1 MENLLWL
8 IPVLACPLMM
18 VAMMLMMGKGM
29 GMMGRDKQEDDAT
42 EKAVARPVAD
52 LEAERDRLD
61 AEIARREAAERAA
74 GDDQPSAAVASGRR
88 SPA

>member
-29 GMMGRDKQEDDAT
+29 GMMGKDKEEARADEEPA
-42 EKAVARPVAD
+42 APRPVAE
-52 LEAERDRLD
+52 LQAERDRLD
-61 AEIARREAAERAA
+61 AEIARREDGADAANN
-74 GDDQPSAAVASGRR
+74 RR
-88 SPA
+88 PSPARHA

>member
-29 GMMGRDKQEDDAT
+29 SMLGGKEDEGRPEEEQDR
-42 EKAVARPVAD
+42 RPVAE
-52 LEAERDRLD
+52 LRAERERL
-61 AEIARREAAERAA
+61 ASEIARREAAERAA
-74 GDDQPSAAVASGRR
+74 GERRPSAAHRA
-88 SPA
+88 

>member
-29 GMMGRDKQEDDAT
+29 GMMGGDKDAARPK
-42 EKAVARPVAD
+42 EEPDSRPVAELRAEKER
-52 LEAERDRLD
+52 LESEIGRREGAERGAGEGVRAPRATPDRRL
-61 AEIARREAAERAA
+61 RT
-74 GDDQPSAAVASGRR
+74 
-88 SPA
+88 

>member
-29 GMMGRDKQEDDAT
+29 GMMGGKKDEAHEDGPDP
-42 EKAVARPVAD
+42 RPVTE
-52 LEAERDRLD
+52 LRAEKERIES
-61 AEIARREAAERAA
+61 EIERRERPEEGA
-74 GDDQPSAAVASGRR
+74 GDGRASAARHA
-88 SPA
+88 

>member
-29 GMMGRDKQEDDAT
+29 GMMGRDKDE
-42 EKAVARPVAD
+42 ARPNEKPDPRGVAE
-52 LEAERDRLD
+52 LRAEKDRLES
-61 AEIARREAAERAA
+61 EIARREGAERGA
-74 GDDQPSAAVASGRR
+74 GDRRPSAARQA
-88 SPA
+88 

>member
-29 GMMGRDKQEDDAT
+29 GMMGRDKAEPGPKEEPDR
-42 EKAVARPVAD
+42 RPVAELRAEKER
-52 LEAERDRLD
+52 LES
-61 AEIARREAAERAA
+61 EIARRDGAEEGA
-74 GDDQPSAAVASGRR
+74 GDGRPSAARHA
-88 SPA
+88 

>member
-29 GMMGRDKQEDDAT
+29 GMMGRDKDERPREETD
-42 EKAVARPVAD
+42 ARPVAE
-52 LEAERDRLD
+52 LRAERDRLES
-61 AEIARREAAERAA
+61 EIARREGADRGA
-74 GDDQPSAAVASGRR
+74 GDGRPSAARHA
-88 SPA
+88 